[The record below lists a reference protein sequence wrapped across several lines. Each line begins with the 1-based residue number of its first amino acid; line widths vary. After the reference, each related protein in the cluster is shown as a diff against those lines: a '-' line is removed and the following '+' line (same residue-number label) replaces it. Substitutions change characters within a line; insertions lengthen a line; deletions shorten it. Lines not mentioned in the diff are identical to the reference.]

1 MIIEKERFGF
11 QLMEFEEMKIVLVM
25 FFSTVALL
33 TADKMEAL
41 YLKNGCSSCHGLYA
55 EGIGATPRLQGKP
68 VSLLKERLKN
78 LKEGKTRSAFGTIMI
93 SFAQALSDEQIE
105 QMASWLSQLKKVE
118 PDERYELEYYDNTG
132 DGAS

>member
-1 MIIEKERFGF
+1 MILREEAFLI
-11 QLMEFEEMKIVLVM
+11 LTMEFQDMKTVLVI
-25 FFSTVALL
+25 FFSTITLVA
-33 TADKMEAL
+33 ADKMEEL

-93 SFAQALSDEQIE
+93 SFAQALSDEQID
-105 QMASWLSQLKKVE
+105 QMALWLSQLKKVE
-118 PDERYELEYYDNTG
+118 PEERYELEYYDNTG